1 MTPLQEQLS
10 ELGRQAA
17 GAVGLGRVSEVEVF
31 TGRDSSDQPA
41 LVFSFLVDQDRD
53 RARAALLRTRLS
65 QRLRDELLKRED
77 ARYPIIHLFTER
89 DWEKRERARFG

>member
-1 MTPLQEQLS
+1 MKGGQDQLS
-10 ELGRQAA
+10 DLARRAA
-17 GAVGLGRVSEVEVF
+17 GAVGIGNVSQVEVF
-31 TGRDSSDQPA
+31 TGRDSSDEPA

-65 QRLRDELLKRED
+65 QTLRDELLKRRD
-77 ARYPIIHLFTER
+77 ARYPIIRLFTER